1 VTPRTIVIARVLLGL
16 AIVFVSKSPSAH
28 EIEAGAIVIEHPWAR
43 ATAPVQKTGA
53 AYMRIRNQ
61 GTEPERLLAA
71 QTVEAQSAELHN
83 STITPEGVARM
94 RPVETLEIPPGGEA
108 KLAPGG
114 LHLMLV
120 ELRGQLFEGTMFPMT
135 LVFERA
141 GEVEIEVEV
150 TAGGGD
156 GAHQGTAH

>member
-1 VTPRTIVIARVLLGL
+1 VTLRTIVIARVLLGL
-16 AIVFVSKSPSAH
+16 AIVFVSMAPSAH

-71 QTVEAQSAELHN
+71 RTVEAQSAKLHS

-120 ELRGQLFEGTMFPMT
+120 ELRGQLFEGTMFPIT
-135 LVFERA
+135 LVFERT

-150 TAGGGD
+150 TAGGG
-156 GAHQGTAH
+156 AHQGAAH